1 MILLDTNVISEP
13 MRPQPQV
20 SVAAWLDK
28 QQVETLYLSAI
39 TVAELRFGIAIL
51 PDDRKKQLLSE
62 RLEQTVLPLFARR
75 ILDFDVEAAAAY
87 AEVRATARAAGHTVA
102 AADGYIAATAKHRR
116 FSVATRDTAPFVAAG
131 LNVINPFLG

>member
-75 ILDFDVEAAAAY
+75 ILDFDVGAAAAY
-87 AEVRATARAAGHTVA
+87 AEVRAAARAAGIRLQQPTV
-102 AADGYIAATAKHRR
+102 I
-116 FSVATRDTAPFVAAG
+116 
-131 LNVINPFLG
+131 